1 MRSQSIEKIRVTEIY
16 ARAGVERPTFYY
28 HFKDKYDLVAWI
40 FFRSSYDTDV
50 ISAES
55 AAERWKRAAG
65 GCCTMI

>member
-1 MRSQSIEKIRVTEIY
+1 MDSGKDVGADALKEHRKIRVTEIY
-16 ARAGVERPTFYY
+16 ARAGVERLTFYY

-55 AAERWKRAAG
+55 AAERWK
-65 GCCTMI
+65 